1 MSRAPGRLPWVDA
14 DQIPVPREATMLDTL
29 WWWTARSTTST
40 CCPAVSSTPRPCP
53 SLVSAHL
60 PARLHRSPGTHG
72 CEWKRPGR
80 HRTWGSIHR
89 LDAAG
94 RRAGPRR
101 SRFQPH
107 RDPLQRPL
115 IWGPRLGAALGAQD
129 PLLPTPGMEGRMEG
143 AGGSPSAQTPR
154 VCVPRGE
161 AALPSEGPKAGQ
173 LLPWGSAGGFGET
186 SPSSLTQQKPH
197 CPTP

>member
-1 MSRAPGRLPWVDA
+1 
-14 DQIPVPREATMLDTL
+14 MLDTP

-129 PLLPTPGMEGRMEG
+129 PLLPSESWKQGV
-143 AGGSPSAQTPR
+143 AQGTSWAKSSITDRIP
-154 VCVPRGE
+154 
-161 AALPSEGPKAGQ
+161 
-173 LLPWGSAGGFGET
+173 LLGET
-186 SPSSLTQQKPH
+186 SGASGLAAGGTYSHELLPGVLTSLPLPRMCVCCEWGGGGRRGGTDTHQ
-197 CPTP
+197 TR